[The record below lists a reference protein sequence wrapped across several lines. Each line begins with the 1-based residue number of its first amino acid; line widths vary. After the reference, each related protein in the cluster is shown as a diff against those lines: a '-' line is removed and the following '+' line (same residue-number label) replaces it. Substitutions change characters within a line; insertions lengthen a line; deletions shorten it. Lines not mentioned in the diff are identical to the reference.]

1 MFSQSQKRV
10 YAMSTKRKN
19 KNIGLSLIAVGLILL
34 FFNIF
39 VSVTTSHSDF
49 GNLVINSMEKPEFTQ
64 NITILIIVSTA
75 SWAVPILFIFLG
87 ALVIKKHT
95 EEI

>member
-1 MFSQSQKRV
+1 
-10 YAMSTKRKN
+10 MSTKRKN
-19 KNIGLSLIAVGLILL
+19 KNIGLSLIVIGLILL

-39 VSVTTSHSDF
+39 ASITTTHNDF
-49 GNLVINSMEKPEFTQ
+49 GNLLINKMEKPEFTQ

-75 SWAVPILFIFLG
+75 SWATPLLLIFFG
-87 ALVIKKHT
+87 ILVIKKHT